1 MSDQREY
8 QRLVDE
14 VAALLG
20 APATLE
26 DRDFALVAFAAHEGD
41 TAADDVRARSILS
54 RTSSPQV
61 KAWFESFGIA
71 RATGPVRIPPDPA
84 TGVRGRVCLPAR
96 HQGVTYGYIWLLDPD
111 GAEWPPADLD
121 AALALAGRAGD
132 LLAEEAHAG
141 AELGERLRELLHE
154 AGLSGTAGAGGA
166 ARAAGAGDA
175 AQAADAGRAAAV
187 LAAAASG
194 AGGPAARYALI
205 VVRDEP
211 DSLPDASA
219 VQAMPHIVACY
230 AERAYQHAELVA
242 LVRTTRAPAEAARR
256 ITKGRRA
263 ARVGVSSSA
272 VELGDAVQMLAEARA
287 AARTAAAFPE
297 RAPVASWPELGP
309 YRLLSVLPSAPDPA
323 VAPLLAPRHAELART
338 AETYLDHAAHATRA
352 AEVLAI
358 HRQTLYYRL
367 SRVEHLTGLSL
378 ADGEHR
384 LLLHMALKA
393 ARLHGADGTTG
404 VTPGGN
410 PGVTPGA

>member
-1 MSDQREY
+1 MADQREY

-20 APATLE
+20 TPATLE
-26 DRDFALVAFAAHEGD
+26 DRDFALVAFAAHEGE

-61 KAWFESFGIA
+61 KAWFESFGIT

-96 HQGVTYGYIWLLDPD
+96 HLGVTYGYIWLLDPD

-121 AALALAGRAGD
+121 AAFALAGRAGD
-132 LLAEEAHAG
+132 LLAQEVQAG
-141 AELGERLRELLHE
+141 AELGERLRELLRTASGMAATADAADRS
-154 AGLSGTAGAGGA
+154 AGAAGTAAVA
-166 ARAAGAGDA
+166 QPSDAVARAA
-175 AQAADAGRAAAV
+175 AAA

-194 AGGPAARYALI
+194 VGGPSARYALI
-205 VVRDEP
+205 VVHDTP
-211 DSLPDASA
+211 DNLPDAST
-219 VQAMPHIVACY
+219 VHAMPDVIACY
-230 AERAYQHAELVA
+230 TDQEGDKAELVA
-242 LVRTTRAPAEAARR
+242 LVRTARAPAEAARR
-256 ITKGRRA
+256 ITKGKRGARA
-263 ARVGVSSSA
+263 GVSAWDAELSSTA
-272 VELGDAVQMLAEARA
+272 RMLGEARA

-309 YRLLSVLPSAPDPA
+309 FRLLSALPGTPDPA
-323 VAPLLAPRHAELART
+323 VAPLFAPRHAELART

-352 AEVLAI
+352 AEELAI

-367 SRVEHLTGLSL
+367 SRVEQLTGLSL
-378 ADGEHR
+378 GHGEHR

-393 ARLHGADGTTG
+393 ARLHR
-404 VTPGGN
+404 GGSS
-410 PGVTPGA
+410 

>member
-1 MSDQREY
+1 MVSDQREY

-61 KAWFESFGIA
+61 KAWFESFGIT

-96 HQGVTYGYIWLLDPD
+96 HQGVTYGYIWLLDP
-111 GAEWPPADLD
+111 GGTAWPAADLD
-121 AALALAGRAGD
+121 AAFALAGRAGD

-141 AELGERLRELLHE
+141 AELGERLRELLH
-154 AGLSGTAGAGGA
+154 ATDDQGGSGSVGSAASHAVDA
-166 ARAAGAGDA
+166 ARAA
-175 AQAADAGRAAAV
+175 

-194 AGGPAARYALI
+194 VGGAAARYAVI
-205 VVRDEP
+205 VVRDAS
-211 DSLPDASA
+211 DNLPDAAA
-219 VQAMPHIVACY
+219 VHAMPHVVACY
-230 AERAYQHAELVA
+230 TERLGPGSELVA
-242 LVRTTRAPAEAARR
+242 LVRTARAPAEPARR
-256 ITKGRRA
+256 IAKGRRG
-263 ARVGVSSSA
+263 ARAGVSSSIT
-272 VELGDAVQMLAEARA
+272 ELTDAAPLLAEARA
-287 AARTAAAFPE
+287 AVRTATAFPE
-297 RAPVASWPELGP
+297 RAPVASWPDLGP
-309 YRLLSVLPSAPDPA
+309 YRLLAGLPTAPDPA

-352 AEVLAI
+352 AEELAI

-367 SRVEHLTGLSL
+367 SRVEQLTGLSL

-393 ARLHGADGTTG
+393 ARLHGGL
-404 VTPGGN
+404 TPE
-410 PGVTPGA
+410 A

>member
-61 KAWFESFGIA
+61 KAWFESFGIT

-121 AALALAGRAGD
+121 AAFALAGRAGD

-154 AGLSGTAGAGGA
+154 PGVAAGTAGGTGSA
-166 ARAAGAGDA
+166 AIVPS
-175 AQAADAGRAAAV
+175 ADASRAAAE

-194 AGGPAARYALI
+194 IGGAAGQYALV
-205 VVRDEP
+205 VVRAAP
-211 DSLPDASA
+211 DNLPDAPA
-219 VQAMPHIVACY
+219 VHAMPHVVACY
-230 AERAYQHAELVA
+230 TERQGSETELVA
-242 LVRTTRAPAEAARR
+242 LVRTTQAPADAARR

-263 ARVGVSSSA
+263 ARAGVSAASHELTGA
-272 VELGDAVQMLAEARA
+272 VGMLAEARA
-287 AARTAAAFPE
+287 AARVAAAFPE
-297 RAPVASWPELGP
+297 HAPVASWLELGP
-309 YRLLSVLPSAPDPA
+309 YRLLSALPSAPDPA

-378 ADGEHR
+378 ADGEDR

-393 ARLHGADGTTG
+393 ARLHGTAIH
-404 VTPGGN
+404 
-410 PGVTPGA
+410 